1 MDTFE
6 NISSFSLVKL
16 KPVLMER
23 LGMDVLFLFFS
34 GVVLLVILL
43 TMTIFPSEEKNKPLG
58 RAEYAEYVR
67 RCSSV
72 SVL

>member
-43 TMTIFPSEEKNKPLG
+43 TMTIFPSDEKSKPL
-58 RAEYAEYVR
+58 AKTEYVR

>member
-1 MDTFE
+1 MATFE

-43 TMTIFPSEEKNKPLG
+43 TMTIFPSEEKTNHWQ
-58 RAEYAEYVR
+58 EQNMCEDV
-67 RCSSV
+67 
-72 SVL
+72 VLFLSYEE